1 MSEWWLGTV
10 VATWCV
16 ALAGSEDLEDIPSA
30 VFGLLAIWCSI
41 FAAQLIAGQPWE
53 AGATF
58 AAFLIAGIIN
68 GQMQRFR
75 HSRKE

>member
-16 ALAGSEDLEDIPSA
+16 ALAGSDGLEDTPAA
-30 VFGLLAIWCSI
+30 VFCLLAIWCGI
-41 FAAQLIAGQPWE
+41 FAAQLLAGQPWE

-58 AAFLIAGIIN
+58 AGFLIASAIN
-68 GQMQRFR
+68 TQMQRFR
-75 HSRKE
+75 RSRKE